1 MRIDSIAPIAFLFPL
16 LAGGCLAEVEDDL
29 GGDAVLRSE
38 YPPLPPEDTPM
49 AYAMLRVV
57 NELDLEGL
65 DFDVALDVR
74 AANSIIA
81 HRAGA
86 DEVLG
91 TADDDYVE
99 DLAELDSLYWLGEA
113 NLGRIQNY
121 AVIEDYVPD
130 ELPIPTCDPA
140 LAGTIEQCLRFV
152 EAAAEPTQGYYG
164 FGWGPFS
171 ADLRPSCLEAS
182 DPAYPSTAYF
192 DDASVVPYA
201 NPTLGHHAVLCDDAP
216 EPLCEIGVAGVAS
229 HLAPQCDALYDV
241 EPVLTEH
248 AADPADEADWAAAV
262 AALDA
267 ACGDGCQY
275 WLRVYEYAPGMT
287 PTLLG
292 DAMGQTLASAPL
304 EFQAPWLEREASDTL
319 PPLSAG
325 AQALL
330 TDVIADL
337 GLTGV
342 SYDVGSAAE
351 EVPCPNCHIFYDSF
365 VLMFRDARLVVVLD
379 RDTFWDS

>member
-1 MRIDSIAPIAFLFPL
+1 RMTPRGHVRSRGLDAGRSRAPHGEPSTRNTSTMRIDSIAPIAFLFPL

-57 NELDLEGL
+57 SELDLEGL

-81 HRAGA
+81 QRAGA

-164 FGWGPFS
+164 FG
-171 ADLRPSCLEAS
+171 
-182 DPAYPSTAYF
+182 
-192 DDASVVPYA
+192 
-201 NPTLGHHAVLCDDAP
+201 
-216 EPLCEIGVAGVAS
+216 
-229 HLAPQCDALYDV
+229 
-241 EPVLTEH
+241 
-248 AADPADEADWAAAV
+248 
-262 AALDA
+262 
-267 ACGDGCQY
+267 
-275 WLRVYEYAPGMT
+275 
-287 PTLLG
+287 
-292 DAMGQTLASAPL
+292 
-304 EFQAPWLEREASDTL
+304 
-319 PPLSAG
+319 
-325 AQALL
+325 
-330 TDVIADL
+330 
-337 GLTGV
+337 
-342 SYDVGSAAE
+342 
-351 EVPCPNCHIFYDSF
+351 
-365 VLMFRDARLVVVLD
+365 
-379 RDTFWDS
+379 